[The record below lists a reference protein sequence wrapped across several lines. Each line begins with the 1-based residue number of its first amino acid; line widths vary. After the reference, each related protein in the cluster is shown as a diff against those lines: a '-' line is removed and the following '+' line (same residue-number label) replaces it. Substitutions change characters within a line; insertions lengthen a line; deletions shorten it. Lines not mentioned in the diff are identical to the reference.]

1 MQSLVSCTCWDPQ
14 RILTSRARLE
24 LARTTN
30 KDICHPAMMKSN
42 IQHQTRS
49 KSLAWNPQ
57 EFPAGILSSRDR
69 AQSRASVT
77 ADVCL
82 GQWHPCQMGVQGRHV
97 ALGAHGT
104 EKAPLCV
111 CVLVALSCAT
121 LCDPMDCSPPGSPVH
136 GIVQARILECVAIS
150 FSRKLLRDRQR

>member
-1 MQSLVSCTCWDPQ
+1 MPEGRLLRRKSSTMNRVQSLVSRPCWAQQ

-49 KSLAWNPQ
+49 KSLTWNPQ
-57 EFPAGILSSRDR
+57 EFPAGILSSRDW

-82 GQWHPCQMGVQGRHV
+82 GQWHPCQMGVQSRHV

-111 CVLVALSCAT
+111 CV
-121 LCDPMDCSPPGSPVH
+121 
-136 GIVQARILECVAIS
+136 CVYVCVC
-150 FSRKLLRDRQR
+150 